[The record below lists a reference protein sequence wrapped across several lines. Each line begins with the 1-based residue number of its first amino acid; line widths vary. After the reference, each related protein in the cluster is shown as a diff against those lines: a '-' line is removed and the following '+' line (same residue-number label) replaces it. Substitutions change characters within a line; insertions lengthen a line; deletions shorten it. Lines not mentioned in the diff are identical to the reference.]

1 MSTVISPIFWY
12 ILTIGILVTI
22 HEWGH
27 FIVARWCGVHVQT
40 FSIGFGRPLYSRL
53 GKNGTQY
60 QIALIPL
67 GGYVKMLDEGEGDV
81 PAALLAQ
88 AFNRQSVQK
97 RFAIVAAG
105 PIANLVLCILLLW
118 GVFTLGN
125 TELKPLLGPSEGIAL
140 KAGFQ
145 SGDDIVAINNI
156 ETHTWNDV
164 MPLLTIAAMDRKSL
178 AIEIQTPT
186 GNRVTRQLDL
196 SILSSEFD
204 QSQLMQEI
212 GFTPYIANPSPI
224 VGQVQADGPSVNRLR
239 IGDMITS
246 IDNHEL
252 KTFSEIPE
260 ILAKSAKKD
269 QALSVQIDRQG
280 TPIQLSITP
289 IQIEDQ
295 GQNIWRLGI
304 GSINATTIIQYSPLE
319 ALPKAI
325 HKTFTMTKDSFA
337 IIGRLITGAASTDN
351 LAGPLSIARA
361 ADNQA
366 SWGFSA
372 FLSFLAAISLALCI
386 MNLLPIPM
394 LDGGHLFYFAFEW
407 LTGKPVT
414 ESFQAVGQFIGLFLL
429 VGLFG
434 IAIYN
439 DIFRIIS

>member
-164 MPLLTIAAMDRKSL
+164 MPLLAIAAMDRNSL

-269 QALSVQIDRQG
+269 HALSVQIDRQG